1 MSKTNEPTSEAT
13 NVNVVRNQ
21 KDTVFRKLFEGK
33 KELLSL
39 YNAVNETKYN
49 NPDDLEVN
57 TLDNAI
63 YMAMKNDISCVID
76 MRLNLYEHQ
85 STVNP
90 NMPLR
95 DLFYIAKVLEK
106 MTVAENLY
114 AGKRIMLPAPKFV
127 VFYNGEESQPERR
140 VMKLSD
146 SYLTGD
152 EEISLELIVLQLNIN
167 AGFNLRLK
175 ESCRTLQE
183 YMQYVDKIR
192 HFQKTL
198 PLEKAVDSA
207 VKECIREGIL
217 KEFLL
222 QNRAEVMQMS
232 IFEYDQEAH
241 MRMVRKEG
249 WEDGEQHKL
258 TELILNRH
266 RNNFTLEQIALAT
279 QKSTDEVQAIIEGK
293 ELMPV

>member
-1 MSKTNEPTSEAT
+1 MPGNGLCSRHRSS
-13 NVNVVRNQ
+13 
-21 KDTVFRKLFEGK
+21 F
-33 KELLSL
+33 
-39 YNAVNETKYN
+39 
-49 NPDDLEVN
+49 
-57 TLDNAI
+57 
-63 YMAMKNDISCVID
+63 VI
-76 MRLNLYEHQ
+76 
-85 STVNP
+85 
-90 NMPLR
+90 
-95 DLFYIAKVLEK
+95 FYRKVLTLRSEFG
-106 MTVAENLY
+106 VAKL
-114 AGKRIMLPAPKFV
+114 
-127 VFYNGEESQPERR
+127 GEESQPERR

-167 AGFNLRLK
+167 AGFNLKLK

-241 MRMVRKEG
+241 MRLVREEG
-249 WEDGEQHKL
+249 EKTGEKRGRLEGEKRANAKL
-258 TELILNRH
+258 VLNMYQ
-266 RNNFTLEQIALAT
+266 NDFTLEQIALAT